1 MEYILGIDQ
10 GGSKIHA
17 VIADA
22 AGRILG
28 MGKSYG
34 ACHSSSSLEYAM
46 GAILEASDQ
55 ALNACGIT
63 RKEINAVVGGLT
75 GIDWDYEAA
84 LLEECIGKSFPVAA
98 VQVVNDSIIAMR
110 AATRSD
116 RCGILCAGSGLNCA
130 VQNMEE
136 CFVYG
141 FYIPDEYQG
150 GWSLGKRAVQ
160 AVFDS
165 HMGLLPETT
174 LKKRVLD
181 YFNAE
186 TVDKLLFM
194 RVKGQIESNDY
205 LNMPIM
211 IEEEACSGDLVAGN
225 IWKEYGNVIAGFLV
239 ARIKKMGIADQDVDI
254 VLSGSIFKCKFQE
267 FQRAVKE
274 EILRNVPNAN
284 IIQACY
290 EPVMGAVTMALQKIH
305 GKLAEGIYDNM
316 EKTSKRFPVRRLE
329 KDYKREGERL

>member
-10 GGSKIHA
+10 GGSKTHA
-17 VIADA
+17 VLSDGE
-22 AGRILG
+22 GRILG

-55 ALNACGIT
+55 ALGACGVT
-63 RKEINAVVGGLT
+63 RKDIGVVVGGLT

-84 LLEECIGKSFPVAA
+84 LLEKSLREPFSSAD

-110 AATRSD
+110 AATRRD

-136 CFVYG
+136 CFAYG

-150 GWSLGKRAVQ
+150 GCSLGKKAVQ
-160 AVFDS
+160 SVFDS

-174 LKKRVLD
+174 LTERILD
-181 YFNAE
+181 YFHAD

-194 RVKGQIESNDY
+194 RVKGRIENNDY
-205 LNMPIM
+205 LNLPII
-211 IEEEACSGDLVAGN
+211 IEEEACAGDLVAAD
-225 IWKEYGNVIAGFLV
+225 IWKNYGNVIAGFLV

-267 FQRAVKE
+267 FQRTVKE

-284 IIQACY
+284 IIEARY
-290 EPVMGAVTMALQKIH
+290 EPVMGAVTMALQRIH
-305 GKLAEGIYDNM
+305 GKLAEDIYDNI
-316 EKTSKRFPVRRLE
+316 EETSKQFPLRRLE
-329 KDYKREGERL
+329 KN